1 MKKTRR
7 KRPGLLGLRSSRR
20 TVLVGVKKKKRKRK
34 KTDVRDGYTRLNENP
49 NSKVELPQ
57 LRRLIRSEL
66 NFQEV
71 VIASRLLRTTRGI
84 VEKRA
89 YPQNSQHNI
98 AVEPEVE
105 GEAKA
110 LNQRRIVLIQS

>member
-1 MKKTRR
+1 
-7 KRPGLLGLRSSRR
+7 
-20 TVLVGVKKKKRKRK
+20 
-34 KTDVRDGYTRLNENP
+34 VRDGYTRLSENP
-49 NSKVELPQ
+49 NSQVELPQ
-57 LRRLIRSEL
+57 LRRLIQLEL
-66 NFQEV
+66 NFQE